1 MDAMEI
7 VRRLLIGAPL
17 GEDEFAGA
25 LRALTRKQAHTLAL
39 EALSQYD
46 AASDRRRDDIEEFLG
61 CLAVFIPGSL
71 EGLQGELLARD
82 SLWLHPLYLSAS
94 ADTRDALL
102 RRANG
107 DEPALN
113 GVLCALA
120 WIGDEGVQAA
130 FRAWRDN
137 PPEWRKRLYIPPE
150 SYAPQA
156 GWELDTEGNRRDL
169 FYHTAY
175 ELTPASTQD
184 AADSGPVTVVAPLD
198 EHCRWCG
205 RPLTAMFDL
214 DVRDPRLS
222 FLGLEGERLRLATCE
237 WCSEFTPVY
246 IEFDANGGARWSAY
260 NEGQPEILRQV
271 KISDDGGMFFESPR
285 RLVLGPRRR
294 TPYEA
299 NIQGVP
305 LRQSQLGGH
314 PTWIQDAEY
323 PACPGCR
330 RSMLNVGQVATEE
343 LLGTGEGITYVFMCP
358 TCRLAT
364 TTFQQT

>member
-1 MDAMEI
+1 MDATET
-7 VRRLLIGAPL
+7 VRQLLIGAPPS
-17 GEDEFAGA
+17 EDELARA
-25 LRALTRKQAHTLAL
+25 LRALTREQAHTLAL
-39 EALSQYD
+39 AALSQYD
-46 AASDRRRDDIEEFLG
+46 AASDRRHRDIEEFLG
-61 CLAVFIPGSL
+61 CLVVSVPGCL
-71 EGLQGELLARD
+71 QGLHGELLARD
-82 SLWLHPLYLSAS
+82 SLWLHPLYLGAD

-102 RRANG
+102 RRAKG

-130 FRAWRDN
+130 FRAWREH

-150 SYAPQA
+150 AYAPEA
-156 GWELDTEGNRRDL
+156 GWELDAEGNRRDL

-175 ELTPASTQD
+175 ELTPGENTAEPS
-184 AADSGPVTVVAPLD
+184 PVTVVTPLD
-198 EHCRWCG
+198 ERCRWCG

-214 DVRDPRLS
+214 DLRDPRMA
-222 FLGLEGERLRLATCE
+222 FLGLEESWLRLATCE

-246 IEFDANGGARWSAY
+246 VEFDLSGGARWSAY
-260 NEGQPEILRQV
+260 NEEQPDILRKLKV
-271 KISDDGGMFFESPR
+271 SDDGSMFFESPR
-285 RLVLGPRRR
+285 RMVLGPQRR

-299 NIQGVP
+299 NVEGIP

-323 PACPGCR
+323 PTCPSCR
-330 RSMLNVGQVATEE
+330 LTMLNVGQVATEE
-343 LLGTGEGITYVFMCP
+343 LLGVGEGITYVFLCP
-358 TCRLAT
+358 TCRLSA

>member
-1 MDAMEI
+1 MEI
-7 VRRLLIGAPL
+7 VRKLLIGESL
-17 GEDEFAGA
+17 DEDELGGA
-25 LRALTRKQAHTLAL
+25 LRALTKEQAYTLAI
-39 EALSQYD
+39 EAFGQFD
-46 AASDRRRDDIEEFLG
+46 TASDRRRDDIEEFLG
-61 CLAVFIPGSL
+61 CLAVSVPGCV
-71 EGLQGELLARD
+71 EGLHAELLARD
-82 SLWLHPLYLSAS
+82 SLWLHPLYLGAD

-102 RRANG
+102 RRANDDG
-107 DEPALN
+107 PALN

-137 PPEWRKRLYIPPE
+137 PPEWRTRLYIPPE

-175 ELTPASTQD
+175 ELTPASEED

-205 RPLTAMFDL
+205 RSLTTIFDL
-214 DVRDPRLS
+214 DLRDPRLS
-222 FLGLEGERLRLATCE
+222 FLGLEGQKLRLATCE
-237 WCSEFTPVY
+237 WCSQFTSVY
-246 IEFDANGGARWSAY
+246 FAFDLSGGTRWSRH
-260 NEGQPEILRQV
+260 NGELPEILR
-271 KISDDGGMFFESPR
+271 KISDEGGTYFESPH
-285 RLVLGPRRR
+285 RLMLGPRRR

-299 NIQGVP
+299 NVQGVP

-314 PTWIQDAEY
+314 PTWIQDVEY
-323 PACPGCR
+323 PTCPECR

-343 LLGTGEGITYVFMCP
+343 LLGAGEGITYVFLCLN
-358 TCRLAT
+358 CQLST